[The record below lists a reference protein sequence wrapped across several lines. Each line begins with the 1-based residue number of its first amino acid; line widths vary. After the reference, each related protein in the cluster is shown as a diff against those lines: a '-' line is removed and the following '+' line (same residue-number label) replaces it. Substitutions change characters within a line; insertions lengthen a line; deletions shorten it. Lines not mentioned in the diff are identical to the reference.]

1 MNCPESILAISA
13 ASSHVYKARA
23 VATSNLQF
31 KFSNRMDFCYSTH
44 YTIVVQ
50 IDE

>member
-13 ASSHVYKARA
+13 ASSHVYKART

-31 KFSNRMDFCYSTH
+31 KFSNRMDDPGPIIQT
-44 YTIVVQ
+44 VVQ
-50 IDE
+50 IGE